1 MHIRLLFATADEATR
16 ALLHSLLDSAIQLS
30 CPPVVRMEVAT
41 RPALLERAKASLDDV
56 ILLDWALPGLNSLE
70 MRHHLITA
78 VRGLYPC
85 VSLVVLWG
93 SGVDHLPRG
102 LPGVDAWVSKAE
114 PPQQLRAT
122 LHAIWPTPGGRQH
135 RHALGS
141 VFIPRQ

>member
-1 MHIRLLFATADEATR
+1 MRRVVIADNLAGLRSALRFLLEQEFDVDIVGEISETR
-16 ALLHSLLDSAIQLS
+16 ALLA
-30 CPPVVRMEVAT
+30 
-41 RPALLERAKASLDDV
+41 ALPHLTPDL

-70 MRHHLITA
+70 MRHHLITT

-93 SGVDHLPRG
+93 SGADHLPRG

-122 LHAIWPTPGGRQH
+122 LHAVWATPGGGQR
-135 RHALGS
+135 RHASSS

>member
-1 MHIRLLFATADEATR
+1 MRRVVIADNLAGLRSALRCLLEQEFEVEIVDEISETR
-16 ALLHSLLDSAIQLS
+16 ALLA
-30 CPPVVRMEVAT
+30 
-41 RPALLERAKASLDDV
+41 ALPHLTPDL